1 MSDFVEMEFEWQTK
15 TCIIPFKRQPHK
27 MIKHAIRRQKPMNGV
42 SVFDH
47 FVGLMLKGLKTWEE
61 RYFGVYL
68 SVSPR
73 GKVFL
78 KFFL

>member
-1 MSDFVEMEFEWQTK
+1 
-15 TCIIPFKRQPHK
+15 
-27 MIKHAIRRQKPMNGV
+27 MNGV

-61 RYFGVYL
+61 RYFGVHL
-68 SVSPR
+68 PVSPR